1 MPVRSLSSPVLRWP
15 DARAVTDAARR
26 WAARAARARLDV
38 ARIGCFGSYVR
49 GDWGVGSDLDI
60 VVVLDHSLI
69 PFERRAAEWDT
80 TSLPVPVDVLV
91 YTSAEWRAL
100 CRGPNEP
107 PSFAPD
113 VEWAYKRD
121 G

>member
-15 DARAVTDAARR
+15 DARTVTDAARH
-26 WAARAARARLDV
+26 WAAGAARACPDV

-60 VVVLDHSLI
+60 VVVLDRSDV
-69 PFERRAAEWDT
+69 PFERRAVEWDT
-80 TSLPVPVDVLV
+80 TPLPVPADVLV

-100 CRGPNEP
+100 CREPNGL

-113 VEWAYKRD
+113 VAWVYERD

>member
-15 DARAVTDAARR
+15 DARTVMDAARR
-26 WAARAARARLDV
+26 WAATAARARADV
-38 ARIGCFGSYVR
+38 VRIGCFGSYVR

-60 VVVLDHSLI
+60 VVVLDRSDV

-80 TSLPVPVDVLV
+80 TSLPVPADILV
-91 YTSAEWRAL
+91 YTSAEWRRL
-100 CRGPNEP
+100 CRGPGGL

-113 VEWAYKRD
+113 VSWVYHRA